1 VDVWALGVIIYQMI
15 SGDWPFKGAS
25 EYLIFKQVLETEL
38 QFPSALFSQEAQVC
52 FI

>member
-1 VDVWALGVIIYQMI
+1 MI

-38 QFPSALFSQEAQVC
+38 HFPHTLFSQEAEVHL
-52 FI
+52 FIIRILLILY